1 MFVIVETGWLTRLGS
16 LYPSVYFV
24 YVWNFANKMF
34 KNHELIKIKYI
45 MWHYDN
51 EKCWQI

>member
-1 MFVIVETGWLTRLGS
+1 MFVIVEAGWLTYLGS

-34 KNHELIKIKYI
+34 KSHELIKNI
-45 MWHYDN
+45 WHYDN